1 VDVAADF
8 QTFHFA
14 GNVLSAAAPVS
25 SAASVRDDV
34 SVAPN
39 RRETGAQGNSGHATL
54 LKFRQQDVRS
64 CLKARLPPFDRFS
77 RSDGDGCDNGGEK
90 SPALHIADRAARR
103 RADGSADNG
112 AGSRPQQP
120 IVQTLAG
127 HGRRSSDSDSEKK
140 RQCE

>member
-1 VDVAADF
+1 MVMAAIM
-8 QTFHFA
+8 
-14 GNVLSAAAPVS
+14 V
-25 SAASVRDDV
+25 VR
-34 SVAPN
+34 N
-39 RRETGAQGNSGHATL
+39 RR
-54 LKFRQQDVRS
+54 
-64 CLKARLPPFDRFS
+64 P
-77 RSDGDGCDNGGEK
+77 CD
-90 SPALHIADRAARR
+90 IADRAARR